1 MLVDTTVQKEQL
13 SLLFLHCFECCGLVP
28 GAKRRGPIGHT
39 PNENTTSREPHTRRS
54 GCVVLYNAIATSE
67 DPWSEPPPRMITRPQ
82 SETRERQRAKQRHK
96 SMPNCMNHTR
106 YRELLPEPPTKR
118 TPAPS
123 EMTTHPPT
131 ESRKRDLPRNT
142 RQMKPGTEH
151 TTRDRKDRRRTTRPF
166 GRFSSGPTTS
176 TNPNQD
182 PRPAEQTRENGNPAP
197 K

>member
-1 MLVDTTVQKEQL
+1 MTRIPPRKASRRPHPPLRVWSKG
-13 SLLFLHCFECCGLVP
+13 CGLVP

-54 GCVVLYNAIATSE
+54 GLLPQVKTRGAS
-67 DPWSEPPPRMITRPQ
+67 PPPNDNPPTKL
-82 SETRERQRAKQRHK
+82 S
-96 SMPNCMNHTR
+96 
-106 YRELLPEPPTKR
+106 PEPPTKR

-142 RQMKPGTEH
+142 RQMKPGNGN
-151 TTRDRKDRRRTTRPF
+151 TRRETARTPDEPHAPSVGFHLDPQPPAT
-166 GRFSSGPTTS
+166 
-176 TNPNQD
+176 PNQD
-182 PRPAEQTRENGNPAP
+182 PRPRRTNTRERHPAP